1 MNTMDGGPA
10 MDMLDRYLE
19 AVAAQLPKASRDDII
34 AELRDML
41 LTRCEAEEE
50 KLGRPLTDDEREAI
64 LRETGHPLAVA
75 ARYRKGPQS
84 LIGPEL
90 FPYWLFGVKAGLA
103 ILAAIQLLG
112 LALDVLGG
120 TPNSGQAIAQAIH
133 GFLTSGLTLIGTLT
147 LAGAIF
153 EHSGF
158 RPPYLD
164 NWRVKDLAVLRLS
177 DPANWAAEKAG
188 EAPRKSGRRSR
199 SQWRGWPGAEPLAGI
214 IAGTVFV
221 LWWIGAVHFPGLVS
235 VGLRGEDA
243 RIVAAPIWTTLH
255 TTILLYALLK
265 IAIEV
270 SRLIQPQA
278 RRLQAL
284 AMIAAN
290 GWGLWLA
297 WTVFE
302 AGHWA
307 TLLLGGESVE
317 VRGGPQFLNFDALR
331 ALANTSHDGLAEIG
345 PAMAVMFSWGLLGLA
360 LGLII
365 EIGKNLGRLTARD

>member
-1 MNTMDGGPA
+1 MT
-10 MDMLDRYLE
+10 MLDQYLE

-41 LTRCEAEEE
+41 LTRFEAEEDRR
-50 KLGRPLTDDEREAI
+50 GRPLTDDEREAI

-103 ILAAIQLLG
+103 ILAAVQLLG

-120 TPNSGQAIAQAIH
+120 DPNSGQAIAQAFH

-158 RPPYLD
+158 RPAYLD

-188 EAPRKSGRRSR
+188 EAPRKAGRSR

-221 LWWIGAVHFPGLVS
+221 LWWVGAVHFPGLMS
-235 VGLRGEDA
+235 VGLHGEDA
-243 RIVAAPIWTTLH
+243 RIIPAPIWTTLH
-255 TTILLYALLK
+255 ATILLYALLK

-270 SRLIQPQA
+270 SRLIQPRA
-278 RRLQAL
+278 RRLQAF
-284 AMIAAN
+284 AAIAAN
-290 GWGLWLA
+290 AWGLWLA

-317 VRGGPQFLNFDALR
+317 VRGGPQFLNFAAFDAL
-331 ALANTSHDGLAEIG
+331 AGVSHDTLAEVG
-345 PAMAVMFSWGLLGLA
+345 PAMAVMFSWGLLVLA

-365 EIGKNLGRLTARD
+365 EIGRNLGPLTARG

>member
-1 MNTMDGGPA
+1 MT
-10 MDMLDRYLE
+10 MLDRYLE

-41 LTRCEAEEE
+41 LTRFEAEEE
-50 KLGRPLTDDEREAI
+50 KLGRPLIDDEREAI

-84 LIGPEL
+84 LIGTEL

-120 TPNSGQAIAQAIH
+120 TPNSGQAIAQAFH

-147 LAGAIF
+147 VAGAIF
-153 EHSGF
+153 EQSGF
-158 RPPYLD
+158 RPRYLD
-164 NWRVKDLAVLRLS
+164 TWRVKDLAVLRLS

-188 EAPRKSGRRSR
+188 DAPRKGGWRSR

-221 LWWIGAVHFPGLVS
+221 LWWVGALHFPGLVS

-243 RIVAAPIWTTLH
+243 RIIPAPIWSTLH
-255 TTILLYALLK
+255 ATILLYALLK

-284 AMIAAN
+284 VSIGAN
-290 GWGLWLA
+290 VWGLWLA

-307 TLLLGGESVE
+307 TLWLAGQSVEIRGGRSLLNFESV
-317 VRGGPQFLNFDALR
+317 R
-331 ALANTSHDGLAEIG
+331 AVANTSHDTLADLG
-345 PAMAVMFSWGLLGLA
+345 PAMAVMFSWGLLALA

-365 EIGKNLGRLTARD
+365 EIGRNLGRLTTRD